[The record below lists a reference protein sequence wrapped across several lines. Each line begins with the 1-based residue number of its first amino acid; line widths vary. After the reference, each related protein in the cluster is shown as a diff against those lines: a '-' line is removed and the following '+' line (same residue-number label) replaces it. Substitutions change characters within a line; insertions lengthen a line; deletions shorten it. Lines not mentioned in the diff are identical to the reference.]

1 MFGIVMTHHIIR
13 ETMSSVEL
21 LERDDCLL
29 ISKIEFK
36 EIKKKSVAALTLLF
50 MGEVDLIY

>member
-13 ETMSSVEL
+13 KTMSSVEL

-36 EIKKKSVAALTLLF
+36 EI
-50 MGEVDLIY
+50 